1 MQIDQEYFLD
11 SVLPN
16 RLNAISWYEC
26 VLKELAKGTHPQ
38 EMMIAF
44 DRKIKIVGN
53 SWMLFNPSA
62 EAGVIHCR
70 SLLEFMGLKVSP
82 NNREKLVQR
91 PRGRRKDDIVIED
104 LSRDGRALAPI
115 SLEQAV
121 SAFSGP
127 PELAEQA
134 LAATCHW
141 ANKVV
146 AHLTAIMP
154 TDPEA
159 LRLFQLA
166 AQGVPKLVLRH
177 VYGPLGIP
185 FPDYEVRF
193 VTIEQ
198 PIAPQDP

>member
-62 EAGVIHCR
+62 EIGVIHCR
-70 SLLEFMGLKVSP
+70 SLLEFLGLRVSP
-82 NNREKLVQR
+82 HNTRKLVTR
-91 PRGRRKDDIVIED
+91 PRGHRKDDIVIED
-104 LSRDGRALAPI
+104 LSRGGKTLAPI
-115 SLEQAV
+115 SVEQAI

-127 PELAEQA
+127 PELAEEA
-134 LAATCHW
+134 LATTCHW

-146 AHLTAIMP
+146 AHLTANMP
-154 TDPEA
+154 TDSET
-159 LRLFQLA
+159 LRLLQIA

-177 VYGPLGIP
+177 VYGPLDIP
-185 FPDYEVRF
+185 FPDYEVQL
-193 VTIEQ
+193 VTREQ
-198 PIAPQDP
+198 TAAPQDP